1 MQSKLLFVARA
12 VAPIA
17 GALAMLSNA
26 HAAYTVVEDDL
37 YPTKVVTAPSETIQ
51 VAFNRGA
58 TSLNPT
64 ARAFLSGLMPR
75 LEGAAKVH
83 IVGRID
89 SAAATESRRNEALAH
104 ARASTL
110 RTHLIR
116 AGVPASIIEIDTDLS
131 ANPLASTGV
140 SPTDLI
146 ITSKNVLRPAQQARA
161 QTSET
166 HATPHEYRYLGQAGN
181 GPDHRQS
188 PTATVAALPVAAAP
202 KAGDQH
208 LIAYINQAVLSGQMA
223 PAVAIQLL
231 RALSE
236 NTPPTHS
243 MAAAQSVA
251 VAAPQAPSRVERW
264 LLNAQMTLKEN
275 MDQWA
280 QTSGWRPTVWD
291 AANFYQVTS
300 NATLDGAFPDV
311 LKRVADSTGLNI
323 CVMTRE
329 KFVRVTDAN
338 VPCGK

>member
-1 MQSKLLFVARA
+1 MRKKLLSVARA
-12 VAPIA
+12 VVPIA
-17 GALAMLSNA
+17 GALAMISNA

-37 YPTKVVTAPSETIQ
+37 YPTRVVAAPSETFH
-51 VAFNRGA
+51 VAFNKGA
-58 TSLNPT
+58 TALNPT

-75 LEGAAKVH
+75 LEGVAKIH

-89 SAAATESRRNEALAH
+89 SAVATESRKNEALAH

-110 RTHLIR
+110 RTYLIR
-116 AGVPASIIEIDTDLS
+116 AGVPASVIEIDTDLS

-146 ITSKNVLRPAQQARA
+146 ITNKNDLRAVQQARV
-161 QTSET
+161 QTSAT
-166 HATPHEYRYLGQAGN
+166 HATPHEYRYLGQAGTSTE
-181 GPDHRQS
+181 PRQT
-188 PTATVAALPVAAAP
+188 PTAPVAPVPVVATP

-223 PAVAIQLL
+223 PAVAVQLL
-231 RALSE
+231 RTLSE
-236 NTPPTHS
+236 TAAPPQS
-243 MAAAQSVA
+243 GAVAQSIA
-251 VAAPQAPSRVERW
+251 VAPPQAPARVERW

-280 QTSGWRPTVWD
+280 QASGWRPTVWD

-329 KFVRVTDAN
+329 KVVRVTDAN
-338 VPCGK
+338 VPCTK